1 MINNFKIILNAFR
14 LFPDK
19 QRRLLLP
26 VVSLTVSNSISLFI
40 PLISIQV
47 IDSLKNSYQTNLHTV
62 GKLFIVWSL
71 SLLIIIILDYY
82 QSIAFRKNGHRIV
95 KQIYQRLI
103 NNLKYRDYLYYLKV
117 NEKEEAEN
125 IKRNLE
131 DILPLYS
138 GIPFMLI
145 RHVIVLFV
153 TLIIMLVVN
162 WRLMLSVSLVFPFY
176 LISLNLYHN
185 RLISQYW
192 YHRKKDAAFLKNLI
206 EFKQAAPTYI
216 YLLSFNELVI
226 QLMETI
232 YDVFKQKLNLYITMN
247 LRRSYSS
254 ALSSFIPVY
263 VIFIAFIFISL
274 NLATPGQ
281 IFGFWA
287 MFSLSVASLG
297 GITAQYSSLLKA
309 LTVYQK
315 IQKDIEQSNPDS
327 HHEIRLTTINSIK
340 CDSLLFSYDDTN
352 NKWISFPSFCINR
365 GDRVQIQGSSGSG
378 KTTLIRMIIGLLHP
392 RHGEISIN
400 GFSRSE
406 ICDET
411 FFEKVGFIEQNSIIY
426 SGSLKE
432 NILVGR
438 KFSHQKWYR
447 SLEISG
453 LEKYLSHPEYI
464 NTDIGES
471 GIRLSGGE
479 RQRILLARALY
490 HQPEWIFL
498 DEPFNGIDTETKKLI
513 EYMIS
518 NMNEEL
524 TLIVVSH
531 EKVDGL
537 RITSTIYL

>member
-14 LFPDK
+14 HFPGNG
-19 QRRLLLP
+19 RRLVLP
-26 VVSLTVSNSISLFI
+26 VLSLALSNSISFII

-47 IDSLKNSYQTNLHTV
+47 IDSLKNSYETNLQSI
-62 GKLFIVWSL
+62 GQLFIAWSF
-71 SLLIIIILDYY
+71 SLFVVIILDYY

-103 NNLKYRDYLYYLKV
+103 NNFKYRDYQYSLKV

-125 IKRNLE
+125 MKRNLE
-131 DILPLYS
+131 DILPLYG

-145 RHVIVLFV
+145 RHVIVLVV
-153 TLIIMLVVN
+153 TMIIMLIIN
-162 WRLMLSVSLVFPFY
+162 WKLMLSISLVFPFY

-185 RLISQYW
+185 RLITKYW
-192 YHRKKDAAFLKNLI
+192 HHRKKDAAFLKNLI
-206 EFKQAAPTYI
+206 EFKQAVPTYI
-216 YLLSFNELVI
+216 YLLSFNDLVI
-226 QLMETI
+226 RLMEI
-232 YDVFKQKLNLYITMN
+232 INDVFKQKLKLYITMN
-247 LRRSYSS
+247 LRRSYTS

-263 VIFIAFIFISL
+263 VIFIAFVFISI

-287 MFSLSVASLG
+287 LFSLSVASLG
-297 GITAQYSSLLKA
+297 GITGQYSSLLKA
-309 LTVYQK
+309 VTVYQK
-315 IQKDIEQSNPDS
+315 IQTDIALSTSRSN
-327 HHEIRLTTINSIK
+327 HEIRIKTIKKVK
-340 CDSLLFSYDDTN
+340 CDSLLFSYNTN
-352 NKWISFPSFCINR
+352 DKWISFPSFCINR
-365 GDRVQIQGSSGSG
+365 GDRIQIQGRSGSG
-378 KTTLIRMIIGLLHP
+378 KTTLIRMIFGLLQP
-392 RHGEISIN
+392 YRGEISIN
-400 GFSRSE
+400 GFSRFE

-411 FFEKVGFIEQNSIIY
+411 FFKKVGFIEQNGIIY

-453 LEKYLSHPEYI
+453 LEKYLSHPKYI
-464 NTDIGES
+464 NSNIGES

-479 RQRILLARALY
+479 RQRILLARAFY

-498 DEPFNGIDTETKKLI
+498 DEPFNGIDAETKKHI

-518 NMNEEL
+518 NMDKEI
-524 TLIVVSH
+524 TLIVISH
-531 EKVDGL
+531 DKVEGL
-537 RITSTIYL
+537 DITDTIYL

>member
-1 MINNFKIILNAFR
+1 MINNFKIIINAFR
-14 LFPDK
+14 LFPGN
-19 QRRLLLP
+19 RRHLVLP
-26 VVSLTVSNSISLFI
+26 VVSLTLSNSISFLI

-47 IDSLKNSYQTNLHTV
+47 IDSLKNSYETNLQSI
-62 GKLFIVWSL
+62 GQLFVAWSF
-71 SLLIIIILDYY
+71 SLLIVIILDYY

-103 NNLKYRDYLYYLKV
+103 KNFKYREYKYYLKV
-117 NEKEEAEN
+117 NDKEEAEN
-125 IKRNLE
+125 MKRNLE
-131 DILPLYS
+131 DILPLYG

-145 RHVIVLFV
+145 RHGIVLVV
-153 TLIIMLVVN
+153 TMIIMFIIN
-162 WRLMLSVSLVFPFY
+162 WKLMLSISLVFPLY

-185 RLISQYW
+185 RLITQYW
-192 YHRKKDAAFLKNLI
+192 HHRKKDAAFLKNLI

-216 YLLSFNELVI
+216 YILSFNDLVI
-226 QLMETI
+226 RLMEI
-232 YDVFKQKLNLYITMN
+232 INELFKQKLKLYITMN
-247 LRRSYSS
+247 LRRSYTG

-263 VIFIAFIFISL
+263 FIFIAYIFISL

-287 MFSLSVASLG
+287 LFSLSVSSLG
-297 GITAQYSSLLKA
+297 GITGQYSSLLKA
-309 LTVYQK
+309 VTVYQK
-315 IQKDIEQSNPDS
+315 IQNEIEPSTSGSN
-327 HHEIRLTTINSIK
+327 HEIRIKTINSLK
-340 CDSLLFSYDDTN
+340 CDSLLFSYNTH

-365 GDRVQIQGSSGSG
+365 GDRMQIQGKSGSG
-378 KTTLIRMIIGLLHP
+378 KTTLIRMIFGLLQP
-392 RHGEISIN
+392 CKGEISIN
-400 GFSRSE
+400 GFSRFD
-406 ICDET
+406 ICDES
-411 FFEKVGFIEQNSIIY
+411 FFEKVGLIEQNGIIY

-438 KFSHQKWYR
+438 KFSHQKWFR

-453 LEKYLSHPEYI
+453 LEKYLSHPENI
-464 NTDIGES
+464 NADIGES

-498 DEPFNGIDTETKKLI
+498 DEPFNGIDTETKKHI

-518 NMNEEL
+518 NMDKEI

-531 EKVDGL
+531 EKVEGL
-537 RITSTIYL
+537 EITKTIYL